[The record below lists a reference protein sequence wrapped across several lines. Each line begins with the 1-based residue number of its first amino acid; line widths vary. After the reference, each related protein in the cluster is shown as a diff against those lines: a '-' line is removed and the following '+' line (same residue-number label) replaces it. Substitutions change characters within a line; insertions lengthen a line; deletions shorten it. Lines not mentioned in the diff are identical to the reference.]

1 MAYTTVDDPSLYHQT
16 LLYTGDGNDDRNLVN
31 TGNSDLQPDW
41 IWIKDRDNARSH
53 EIYDSSRG
61 ATKRIQSDSTGAE
74 STQANNLQA
83 FQSDGF
89 QIGSGNG
96 VNQAS
101 QTLVAWQWKANGGT
115 TTSFSASGAQLAGT
129 RQTNTTAGFSII
141 TYTGDGNNNATIP
154 HGLSSPPKWVTIK
167 ELGASTNWYVGHN
180 ATFGTGEVFL
190 NNDSGI
196 AAAFG
201 PFNKTA
207 PDSNNIT
214 LGTDGNVNGNGDT
227 YICYAFADVKGYSKF
242 GSYEGIG
249 GTSGGA
255 FAYTGFQPAWLMY
268 RNIDR
273 TENWIIVDT
282 KRGLFNRIAGENL
295 QANVNDAEA
304 NESRWGF
311 DFLANGFKVR
321 QTQSQNANNGDGET
335 IIYMAFAE
343 RPFVS
348 SKGVPGTAR

>member
-16 LLYTGDGNDDRNLVN
+16 LLYTGNGSSSRALTND
-31 TGNSDLQPDW
+31 GNSDLQPDW
-41 IWIKDRDNARSH
+41 LWVKNRSNAVDH
-53 EIYDSSRG
+53 GLWDSSRG
-61 ATKRIQSDSTGAE
+61 AGKRLTLGQDAEEDQS
-74 STQANNLQA
+74 NLA
-83 FQSDGF
+83 SFNSDGF
-89 QIGSGNG
+89 T
-96 VNQAS
+96 VNTGDIINTNSHTYA
-101 QTLVAWQWKANGGT
+101 AWQWKANGGT

-129 RQTNTTAGFSII
+129 RQSNTTAGFSII

-167 ELGASTNWYVGHN
+167 ERGASTNWYVGHN

>member
-16 LLYTGDGNDDRNLVN
+16 LLYTGNGSSSRALTND
-31 TGNSDLQPDW
+31 GNSDLQPDW
-41 IWIKDRDNARSH
+41 LWVKNRSNAVDH
-53 EIYDSSRG
+53 GLWDSSRG
-61 ATKRIQSDSTGAE
+61 AGKRLTLGQDAEEDQS
-74 STQANNLQA
+74 NLA
-83 FQSDGF
+83 SFNSDGF
-89 QIGSGNG
+89 T
-96 VNQAS
+96 VNTGDIINTNSHTYA
-101 QTLVAWQWKANGGT
+101 AWQWKANGGT

-196 AAAFG
+196 ASAFG

>member
-16 LLYTGDGNDDRNLVN
+16 LLYTGNGSSSRALTND
-31 TGNSDLQPDW
+31 GNSDLQPDW
-41 IWIKDRDNARSH
+41 LWVKNRSNAVDH
-53 EIYDSSRG
+53 GLWDSSRG
-61 ATKRIQSDSTGAE
+61 AGKRLTLGQDAEEDQS
-74 STQANNLQA
+74 NLA
-83 FQSDGF
+83 SFNSDGF
-89 QIGSGNG
+89 T
-96 VNQAS
+96 VNTGDIINTNSHTYA
-101 QTLVAWQWKANGGT
+101 AWQWKANGGT

-167 ELGASTNWYVGHN
+167 ERGASTNWYVGHN

-196 AAAFG
+196 ASAFG

>member
-1 MAYTTVDDPSLYHQT
+1 MAYTTIDDPSAHFQILT
-16 LLYTGDGNDDRNLVN
+16 YTGNGSSSRALTN

-41 IWIKDRDNARSH
+41 LWVKNRSNAVDH
-53 EIYDSSRG
+53 GLWDSSRG
-61 ATKRIQSDSTGAE
+61 AGKRLTLGQDAEEDQS
-74 STQANNLQA
+74 NLA
-83 FQSDGF
+83 SFNSDGF
-89 QIGSGNG
+89 T
-96 VNQAS
+96 VNTGDIINTNSHTYA
-101 QTLVAWQWKANGGT
+101 AWQWKANGGT

-167 ELGASTNWYVGHN
+167 ERGASTNWYVGHN

-196 AAAFG
+196 ASAFG

>member
-16 LLYTGDGNDDRNLVN
+16 LLYTGNGSSSRALTND
-31 TGNSDLQPDW
+31 GNSDLQPDW
-41 IWIKDRDNARSH
+41 LWVKNRSNAVDH
-53 EIYDSSRG
+53 GLWDSSRG
-61 ATKRIQSDSTGAE
+61 AGKRLTLGQDAEEDQS
-74 STQANNLQA
+74 NLA
-83 FQSDGF
+83 SFNSDGF
-89 QIGSGNG
+89 T
-96 VNQAS
+96 VNTGDIINTNSHTYA
-101 QTLVAWQWKANGGT
+101 AWQWKANGGT

-167 ELGASTNWYVGHN
+167 ERGASTNWYVGHN

>member
-16 LLYTGDGNDDRNLVN
+16 LLYTGNGSSSRALTND
-31 TGNSDLQPDW
+31 GNSDLQPDW
-41 IWIKDRDNARSH
+41 LWVKNRSNAVDH
-53 EIYDSSRG
+53 GLWDSSRG
-61 ATKRIQSDSTGAE
+61 AGKRLTLGQDAEEDQS
-74 STQANNLQA
+74 NLA
-83 FQSDGF
+83 SFNSDGF
-89 QIGSGNG
+89 T
-96 VNQAS
+96 VNTGDIINTNSHTYA
-101 QTLVAWQWKANGGT
+101 AWQWKANGGT

-167 ELGASTNWYVGHN
+167 ERGASTNWYVGHN

-242 GSYEGIG
+242 GSYEGVG